1 MDIATLYP
9 ILRSVWVVWFMVVF
23 VGIVVWAFWP
33 ARKTKLDDHGSIP
46 LRDDP

>member
-1 MDIATLYP
+1 MDLATLYP
-9 ILRSVWVVWFMVVF
+9 ILRSVWVVWFMALF

-33 ARKTKLDDHGSIP
+33 ARKNKLDVHGSIP